1 MRSAQCG
8 ALAFSHIFF
17 RPGQAPRLDKIVEFI
32 FEECQLA
39 SWTSSC
45 NPETYEVL
53 NRTIPA
59 VRHGSQDKG
68 RKQAASAGPACTSVL
83 TEVWAFSCT
92 TSLVGARKQVKE
104 AREIRDFRGLFDID
118 HGQAPSPLA

>member
-1 MRSAQCG
+1 MAVKIKDES
-8 ALAFSHIFF
+8 
-17 RPGQAPRLDKIVEFI
+17 RLQV
-32 FEECQLA
+32 QGLHVH
-39 SWTSSC
+39 
-45 NPETYEVL
+45 PY
-53 NRTIPA
+53 P
-59 VRHGSQDKG
+59 
-68 RKQAASAGPACTSVL
+68 VL